1 MTLLGGVGDS
11 SGMDAA
17 SNAAYNY
24 VQAHAYGSN
33 PAEAPNEYDLRV
45 SKFLDMTRDDDN
57 YEEKVRK
64 LVEEASKYTK
74 DRKMQ
79 EEKSKKKDRKKSKK
93 NKKDSKKKKKE
104 KKSKSSKKDKEELI
118 DGIELR
124 EALKYV
130 ATDEINT
137 YERHYSISIYL
148 QNFHQIAAIRNERQE
163 IVGN

>member
-24 VQAHAYGSN
+24 AQAYGATA
-33 PAEAPNEYDLRV
+33 PEAPNEYDLRV

-104 KKSKSSKKDKEELI
+104 KKSKSSKKDKDDI
-118 DGIELR
+118 VDGIELR

-130 ATDEINT
+130 PTD
-137 YERHYSISIYL
+137 HIYRVDL
-148 QNFHQIAAIRNERQE
+148 R
-163 IVGN
+163 